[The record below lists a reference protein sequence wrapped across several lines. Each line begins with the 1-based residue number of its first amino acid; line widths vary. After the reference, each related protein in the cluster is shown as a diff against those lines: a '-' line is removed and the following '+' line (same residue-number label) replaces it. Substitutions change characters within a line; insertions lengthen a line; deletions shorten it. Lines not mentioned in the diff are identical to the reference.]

1 MNRGQPK
8 TCRIF
13 FDSNGS
19 VVRWVC
25 NNLGENT
32 RWVGQNISL
41 GILLENKLIAGII
54 INDIRPYVDAWL
66 TIYAQNKRW
75 CTRRVLRTVFDVVF
89 NLLKCR
95 RASVM
100 VDADNTQSRKLVLR
114 LGFVQEG
121 VLRAY
126 QNNGHDGL
134 VYSML
139 TNECRWRTTK
149 NE

>member
-1 MNRGQPK
+1 MKRQQPK

-13 FDSNGS
+13 FDAGGS

-25 NNLGENT
+25 GNLGENT

-41 GILLENKLIAGII
+41 GIELEKKLIAGII

-66 TIYAQNKRW
+66 TIYAQNKKW
-75 CTRRVLRTVFDVVF
+75 CNRRVLRTVFEVVF

-100 VDADNTQSRKLVLR
+100 VDADNIQSQNLVSR

-126 QNNGHDGL
+126 QNNGHDAL